1 MHEIPPIYIRPCSL
15 FSLLLYAFC
24 SVSETKSQLFHWF
37 LLCIYLDDGY
47 SSFILNLFLWFFIK
61 FKYPLLLYRYQVQ
74 CCEKI
79 FRNQY
84 VLSHHLF
91 VAHDGYFNICFETV
105 FRSTDISI
113 CNTKFNCCR
122 RREHNDDHMYCHGKS
137 TTNIPVVQNFW
148 S

>member
-1 MHEIPPIYIRPCSL
+1 M
-15 FSLLLYAFC
+15 
-24 SVSETKSQLFHWF
+24 
-37 LLCIYLDDGY
+37 
-47 SSFILNLFLWFFIK
+47 
-61 FKYPLLLYRYQVQ
+61 Q
-74 CCEKI
+74 CCEKN

-122 RREHNDDHMYCHGKS
+122 RREHNDDHMYCHGEIHNQHSSGSKFLILVTQLVTMLYLPFAMHRKATKDHMYADLAIYLAHIMPLLLQMCNVS
-137 TTNIPVVQNFW
+137 E
-148 S
+148 